1 MLPSFDILEE
11 VAAAYNVSVDDMLAK
26 NRTKEIAEARQLAA
40 YILRELNDLSYPAI
54 GKIMGRDH
62 TTMIHSYNKIS
73 QEIKTNPQ
81 YRDFAEKLFG
91 ALKGAEVTADVADVA
106 SLTSDE
112 IKYLHKTLSKETK
125 EKNAYGFET
134 SEDILKLERNLEIT
148 EREADILAK
157 YRAGMTLEEI
167 APTAGVT
174 RERVRQIVM
183 HTLIK
188 ELGQKARNGF
198 KIDVKEYIGS
208 QKSIHN
214 RSRYLP
220 EGRRKEIA
228 DKLESGLSVE
238 EVLKTYKLS
247 EEKFLES
254 FPQYEGGAELEFGK
268 KKRWSRSYDK
278 CRGCG
283 TTVTPHLRRG
293 YCEACL
299 GGLRKK
305 RREEIIQKFGNK
317 CARCGITRPEC
328 FRKYKRDFYLTKKL
342 AGEPFAPLC
351 RGCFLQLG
359 GVNLA
364 NKRWGR

>member
-1 MLPSFDILEE
+1 MLPAFDILEK
-11 VAAAYNVSVDDMLAK
+11 VATACHTSVDHILAR
-26 NRTKEIAEARQLAA
+26 NRTKDVAEARQLAA
-40 YILRELNDLSYPAI
+40 YFLREFNHLSYPAI
-54 GKIMGRDH
+54 GRIMGRDH
-62 TTMIHSYNKIS
+62 TTAIHSYNKIS
-73 QEIKTNPQ
+73 REIARNPK
-81 YRDFAEKLFG
+81 YKDFAEKLFG
-91 ALKGAEVTADVADVA
+91 TLRGVESTADVADVA

-183 HTLIK
+183 HALIK
-188 ELGQKARNGF
+188 ELGQKAHNGF

-208 QKSIHN
+208 QKNIHN

-220 EGRRKEIA
+220 EARRKEIA
-228 DKLESGLSVE
+228 EKLWGGMSVE
-238 EVLKTYKLS
+238 EILKTYKLS
-247 EEKFLES
+247 TEKFLES
-254 FPQYEGGAELEFGK
+254 FPQYEGGAELESGK
-268 KKRWSRSYDK
+268 KKRWSRFYDR

-317 CARCGITRPEC
+317 CARCGMSRPEC